1 MRISAIFYFRSKM
14 FVLELK
20 TAKRGKVALG
30 GPRLGNRETGQARAE
45 VVEQGPEVFPVP
57 VCGCGFLEPNGVF
70 LSGARRPGLFGF
82 YRFIFPENLSQH
94 RSIKYAPSWPFCT
107 GNRLFWF
114 VFLRFCYSLNRKPHP
129 ENID

>member
-45 VVEQGPEVFPVP
+45 VVEQGPEVLPVP
-57 VCGCGFLEPNGVF
+57 VCGSCGFLVPNGWFIKSKPAQTDKVRSVLALLHWEPPF
-70 LSGARRPGLFGF
+70 LVCVLGFFCLFK
-82 YRFIFPENLSQH
+82 IS
-94 RSIKYAPSWPFCT
+94 
-107 GNRLFWF
+107 
-114 VFLRFCYSLNRKPHP
+114 RKPHP